1 VLLLVF
7 HRRLRWCAAGLTL
20 AGTGLAASTAVLA
33 FTRLGAAQAL
43 VFAAVAVG
51 LTVLAVA
58 VLRAARWA
66 LWIVAVTL
74 AGQIT
79 AVIGTIWELAVGV
92 DDGKASQLRQLG
104 FDPTAGVLINLAYST
119 LALLLFGWLAVR
131 WWRVRHAANGEMV
144 TASGS

>member
-20 AGTGLAASTAVLA
+20 AGAGLAGSTAVLA
-33 FTRLGAAQAL
+33 STRLGVGSAL

-51 LTVLAVA
+51 LTALAVA
-58 VLRAARWA
+58 ILRAARWA
-66 LWIVAVTL
+66 LWLVAVTL

-79 AVIGTIWELAVGV
+79 AVVGTIWELAVGI
-92 DDGKASQLRQLG
+92 DDGKASQLRRLG

-119 LALLLFGWLAVR
+119 VALLLFGWLAVR
-131 WWRVRHAANGEMV
+131 WWRVRDARPV
-144 TASGS
+144 TAPGS